1 MLNRMNLPNGVLDNI
16 GILEGYYSEHS
27 QSARTFYDYDDN
39 LSDSEVAALPAIDQ
53 VRAHHPEVQ
62 LRRKGASKETVMLGG
77 HSRECYRYTFICKLN
92 SPFAKTKH
100 PLPREAPICIT
111 FHRAPAEKAL
121 MSLKLNGH
129 HKNTASYPFPTIKLI
144 NPELCLS
151 MAQSD
156 YYDRKYT
163 PHKLEKLSFP
173 FSEITIRRDTLVA
186 GQSDFKLKLSDGPL
200 PTHITFAFLKPESWD
215 GSYESSITH
224 FKPFGLTSFDLQV
237 RYSRNINNPFLR
249 ASVDPYER
257 LTQKVFLAIL
267 FSNKEKVLHN
277 FFTNLIK
284 KLDFGHQKH
293 LPAQWIMIL
302 LYRKIFLLQK
312 I

>member
-1 MLNRMNLPNGVLDNI
+1 MGFQNHYDDSFLSKFDDWKPSKCLIPEEFLVENLFCQKLIEFIEFKISHVAVQQKSSENDNIISSYMLNRMNLPNGILDNI
-16 GILEGYYSEHS
+16 GILEGYYSAQS
-27 QSARTFYDYDDN
+27 QSARTLYDYDEN
-39 LSDSEVAALPAIDQ
+39 LSDAEKSALPAVNQ
-53 VRAHHPEVQ
+53 VREHHPEVQ
-62 LRRKGASKETVMLGG
+62 MRRKGSSKETVMLDGE
-77 HSRECYRYTFICKLN
+77 SRSCYRYSFICKLN

-121 MSLKLNGH
+121 ISLKLDGSH
-129 HKNTASYPFPTIKLI
+129 RNTAKYPFHSIKLI

-151 MAQSD
+151 MAQSE

-215 GSYESSITH
+215 GSFETSITH
-224 FKPFGLTSFDLQV
+224 FKPFGLTSFDLQE
-237 RYSRNINNPFLR
+237 RDCRDRNSFI
-249 ASVDPYER
+249 
-257 LTQKVFLAIL
+257 
-267 FSNKEKVLHN
+267 
-277 FFTNLIK
+277 
-284 KLDFGHQKH
+284 
-293 LPAQWIMIL
+293 
-302 LYRKIFLLQK
+302 
-312 I
+312 